1 MSTPKFVILSN
12 KKHPL
17 YEKAKALPFSF
28 YDLEDDDAFDGKEAR
43 YRDADL
49 VIDLTL
55 IPRDKKDKLL
65 DIIAVQFKAPVV
77 SDLSCSWGNYFT
89 DQYDR
94 CCGAVALSFWS
105 PKQTYEFFAQS
116 DEVAAHI
123 QTFLKA
129 LQFTGIQVSNAGH
142 GFIYPRTIS
151 MLINEAHL
159 ALEDNLADK
168 ESLDTA
174 MKYGVNYPLGLLE
187 WNEKIGETPI
197 LMLLD
202 DLYHVTKDKRYAAS
216 SHLRMKG

>member
-1 MSTPKFVILSN
+1 MNTPKFVILSN

-17 YEKAKALPFSF
+17 YEKVKGLPFTF
-28 YDLEDDDAFDGKEAR
+28 YDLENDDPFDGKEAR
-43 YRDADL
+43 YREADL

-55 IPRDKKDKLL
+55 IPREKKDKLL

-77 SDLSCSWGNYFT
+77 SDLSCCWGSYFT
-89 DQYDR
+89 KQYDR
-94 CCGAVALSFWS
+94 CCGAIALSFWS
-105 PKQTYEFFAQS
+105 PQNKYEYFAQS
-116 DEVAAHI
+116 DEVAGNVEV
-123 QTFLKA
+123 FLKA
-129 LQFTGIQVSNAGH
+129 LQFEGVRVKEAGH

-151 MLINEAHL
+151 MLINEALL
-159 ALEDNLADK
+159 AIEDQLADK

-187 WNEKIGETPI
+187 WNEKIGSTPI

-216 SHLRMKG
+216 PTLRMKG